1 MLPLFKKLLVCLVPA
16 SVALAANTQFSTD
29 KPIVNFRLPV
39 FNAESYR
46 AWMVRGSEGRYLAGN
61 QIGITELTL
70 SIFSGKADEKVD
82 TLILSPNAVVRL
94 DDSIVT
100 GPSALRVISDQ
111 FEASGEDWAYSHKD
125 KKILIKKKV
134 RIVLNTEIKD
144 ILK

>member
-1 MLPLFKKLLVCLVPA
+1 LPALFKKLLLCLAPA
-16 SVALAANTQFSTD
+16 SVAFAANTQISTN

-46 AWMVRGSEGRYLAGN
+46 AWMVRGSEGRYEAGN
-61 QIGITELTL
+61 RVGITELTL
-70 SIFSGKADEKVD
+70 SIFSGKADEKVE
-82 TLILSPNAVVRL
+82 TLILSPNALVRL

-100 GPSALRVISDQ
+100 GPSTIRVISDQ
-111 FEASGEDWAYSHKD
+111 FEASGEDWTYGHTD
-125 KKILIKKKV
+125 KKISIKKRV